1 MGIVCVLIA
10 LIVTFVIRLA
20 YVVVQT
26 YKKQGHERVH
36 YLVNTMLKLAIVVLT
51 VGLTIVFVIDHFETI
66 SGQLYLIFKKKEI
79 DEAMVDRIVEET
91 KKQKNLKEQI
101 YDKINVPVWALD
113 VLIVVLVAAL
123 LLVIVFG
130 RGGA

>member
-1 MGIVCVLIA
+1 MAIIE
-10 LIVTFVIRLA
+10 
-20 YVVVQT
+20 
-26 YKKQGHERVH
+26 KKPG
-36 YLVNTMLKLAIVVLT
+36 
-51 VGLTIVFVIDHFETI
+51 
-66 SGQLYLIFKKKEI
+66 KKPV
-79 DEAMVDRIVEET
+79 DEKMVDRIVEET

>member
-1 MGIVCVLIA
+1 MEGL
-10 LIVTFVIRLA
+10 T
-20 YVVVQT
+20 
-26 YKKQGHERVH
+26 
-36 YLVNTMLKLAIVVLT
+36 LAI
-51 VGLTIVFVIDHFETI
+51 IEKKD
-66 SGQLYLIFKKKEI
+66 KKKEI

>member
-1 MGIVCVLIA
+1 MEGL
-10 LIVTFVIRLA
+10 T
-20 YVVVQT
+20 
-26 YKKQGHERVH
+26 
-36 YLVNTMLKLAIVVLT
+36 LAI
-51 VGLTIVFVIDHFETI
+51 IEKKD
-66 SGQLYLIFKKKEI
+66 KKKEI

-123 LLVIVFG
+123 LLGIVFG